1 MPRSSAGTRRASTVW
16 LLRGFGMTARRLV
29 PVLQANSK
37 EGKPVSL
44 LQTQRVG
51 FASLVTPLARGREV
65 PPLTHRAG
73 GRRWPR

>member
-1 MPRSSAGTRRASTVW
+1 M
-16 LLRGFGMTARRLV
+16 